1 MALLGTVGP
10 FDPAVDDW
18 VVYCERLEQFFQAN
32 GVATAEKQRAVLLS
46 VCGSSTFLLIRNLVS
61 PERPTDKTYAQLV
74 KMVREHVSPPPPVSV
89 QRFHFNSRIQKDAET
104 VAQFVTE
111 LKRLSEYC
119 AFGETLDD
127 MLRDRL
133 VCGVRDSRLQRRLLT
148 EKDLTFAKA
157 FELAKLAELAEKSAG
172 EIQSPVGVPE
182 PVHVIQAPQ
191 PRANQDACYRCG
203 GHHKASEC
211 RCRNVECYH
220 CGKQG
225 HLARVCRGKRGDYKE
240 PTQGRG
246 PQRRPQRTQQQPERD
261 SGQDTYT
268 LFPVQDPSRKP
279 VTLPVLLNDSPLEM
293 EVDTGAAASVISEK
307 TYWALWPKHRRP
319 QLQDTSILLRT
330 YTGEQLK
337 VKGHGQPYS
346 EAIITSLGTLQR

>member
-46 VCGSSTFLLIRNLVS
+46 VCGSPTYLLIRNLVS
-61 PERPTDKTYAQLV
+61 PEKPTDKTYVQLV

-119 AFGETLDD
+119 SFGETLDD

-157 FELAKLAELAEKSAG
+157 FELAKLAELAERSAG
-172 EIQSPVGVPE
+172 EIQPPVGDPE
-182 PVHVIQAPQ
+182 PVHVVQAPQ

-203 GHHKASEC
+203 GRHKASEC
-211 RCRNVECYH
+211 WCRNVECYH

-225 HLARVCRGKRGDYKE
+225 HLARVCRAKRGDYKE

-246 PQRRPQRTQQQPERD
+246 RQRRPQRTQQQPELD
-261 SGQDTYT
+261 SGQKDTYT

-279 VTLPVLLNDSPLEM
+279 VTLRVLLNDSPLEM

-307 TYWALWPKHRRP
+307 TYWALWPKQRRP
-319 QLQDTSILLRT
+319 LLQDTSILLRT

-337 VKGHGQPYS
+337 VKGQFQ
-346 EAIITSLGTLQR
+346 LQCVMVAPLCP